1 MPPVVVD
8 ADEAI
13 LHFLYRA
20 PIGLVESTL
29 DGEIEIVNPMSVRLL
44 MPLSADGNLDNL
56 FRILDHVAPQL
67 RSLVAD
73 FADTTGSVCEGLR
86 IPLPAVVGG
95 NPAPQVLSLSLLKLN
110 ETRLMTMVTDAT
122 LEVQREQTGLD
133 RQLSDA
139 VRTDVLTHM
148 PNRAAM
154 LERIQ
159 SVLDHKERARSG
171 EFAVLFINCDRFR
184 QVNDTHGNTTGD
196 EVLTMMAER
205 LRSTLRMRDRNGRPA
220 DGESMAARVGGD
232 EFVVMLSNLVLADDV
247 YAVAQRLLDVLSTPY
262 GVGALQPTFSFS
274 MGILLAAQSSGDAE
288 SALLKACIAM
298 TEAKRSGGAG
308 YAVFEYAMQERAAV
322 RGGIESGLR
331 RAVSK
336 QELFLVY
343 QPVVGLHASGAIDY
357 FAGVEAL
364 VRWNHPNEGT
374 MSPADFISVAEDC
387 GMIGAIGDFV
397 LSTACD
403 DFVWW
408 QRELGPRAP
417 RSVAVNLS
425 RAQLRQPDYVASV
438 DRVLRITGVAPQC
451 LHLEITESLAAQ
463 DESVQQQLR
472 GLKSLGVQLAL
483 DDFGTGYSSLASLHQ
498 LPVDT
503 VKIDR
508 SFVSQSDTSH
518 HHRVLIEATVK
529 VAHSLG
535 MRTVAEGVET
545 EAQAE
550 VIRTLGC
557 DKGQGY
563 LYSRP
568 LTGRDLIRWLREAKP
583 LAA

>member
-1 MPPVVVD
+1 MSLVVSD
-8 ADEAI
+8 ANEA
-13 LHFLYRA
+13 LLQFLYRA

-29 DGEIEIVNPMSVRLL
+29 DGEIEMLNPMSVRLL
-44 MPLSADGNLDNL
+44 MPLTPDGNLDNL
-56 FRILDHVAPQL
+56 FRILEHVAPQL
-67 RSLVAD
+67 RSLATH
-73 FADTTGSVCEGLR
+73 FADTNGSVCEALR
-86 IPLPAVVGG
+86 IPLPAGAGG

-110 ETRLMTMVTDAT
+110 ATRLMTVVTDAT
-122 LEVQREQTGLD
+122 LEVQREQSGLD

-139 VRTDVLTHM
+139 ARTDSLTHI
-148 PNRAAM
+148 PNRVAV

-159 SVLDHKERARSG
+159 SVLDHREAARG
-171 EFAVLFINCDRFR
+171 GDFAVLFINCDRFR
-184 QVNDTHGNTTGD
+184 QVNDTHGNATGD
-196 EVLTMMAER
+196 QVLTMMAER
-205 LRSTLRMRDRNGRPA
+205 LRSTLRLRDRSGRSG

-232 EFVVMLSNLVLADDV
+232 EFVVVIDNLFRADDV
-247 YAVAQRLLDVLSTPY
+247 YAVVQRLLDVLSAPY
-262 GVGALQPTFSFS
+262 GVGALQLTFSFS
-274 MGILLAAQSSGDAE
+274 MGILLAAQSAGDAE
-288 SALLKACIAM
+288 GALQKACIAM
-298 TEAKRSGGAG
+298 TEAKRSGGAR
-308 YAVFEYAMQERAAV
+308 YAVFEHTMQERAAQ
-322 RGGIESGLR
+322 RGEIEIGLR
-331 RAVSK
+331 RAISEH
-336 QELFLVY
+336 ELFLVY

-357 FAGVEAL
+357 SAGVEAL
-364 VRWNHPNEGT
+364 VRWNHPTRGT
-374 MSPADFISVAEDC
+374 VSPAEFIAVAEDC

-397 LSTACD
+397 LTTACE

-408 QRELGPRAP
+408 QRELGSRAP

-438 DRVLRITGVAPQC
+438 DRVLRVAGVAPEC

-463 DESVQQQLR
+463 DEWVQQQLR
-472 GLKSLGVQLAL
+472 ELKSVGVQLAL

-518 HHRVLIEATVK
+518 HHRVLIEATVR

-535 MRTVAEGVET
+535 MRTVAEGIET
-545 EAQAE
+545 EAQAA
-550 VIRTLGC
+550 VVRALGC

-568 LTGRDLIRWLREAKP
+568 LPAPELVRWLRGAKT